1 MEAPMS
7 CPPSIHWLSHAQP
20 DCQSDEDRDH
30 LRVCPACAARAD
42 AIAPLASFEFKLPA
56 SPPWDADLRSTP
68 LFEEGFIASSQSPA
82 TGEVWLSAPSFQ
94 MNTQPAI
101 YENLDRMMFVVLDA
115 NICKAGTHWVDVA
128 PIWGDVELA
137 SEADVLIEPEHST
150 LDRPLRFQPQRQLLM
165 AYQQLERKVGEIVQ
179 DAFAELL
186 KSIRGNLDAS
196 WRGTPYDGPY
206 DPRIGPD
213 RWIGELIERLREPY
227 AAAMT
232 QATATIASTV
242 AADQRSDA
250 LADVIALNR
259 QLEMVSDSHHFA
271 LAAQHGGRPQ
281 VLHLYDDCKR
291 VEVFVRIDMLSD
303 AVSVVVENLL
313 ERWVRNVDLLL
324 ELREGHTLSVGNLD
338 IGKYDAGL
346 ANASTLKDIH
356 GAFLR
361 PAEQCRAR

>member
-7 CPPSIHWLSHAQP
+7 CPSSIHWLSHSQP

-42 AIAPLASFEFKLPA
+42 AIAPLASFEFELPA
-56 SPPWDADLRSTP
+56 SPPWDVDLGSTP
-68 LFEEGFIASSQSPA
+68 LLEEQFVVSSQSPA
-82 TGEVWLSAPSFQ
+82 RGEVWLSAPSFHI
-94 MNTQPAI
+94 NTQPAI
-101 YENLDRMMFVVLDA
+101 YENLDRMMFVVIDA
-115 NICKAGTHWVDVA
+115 DIRKAGTQWVDVA

-137 SEADVLIEPEHST
+137 SDADVLIEPEHST

-179 DAFAELL
+179 DAFGELL
-186 KSIRGNLDAS
+186 DSIRGTIDAS

-206 DPRIGPD
+206 DPRIEPD

-227 AAAMT
+227 AVAMA
-232 QATATIASTV
+232 QATDTIASTV
-242 AADQRSDA
+242 ADRRSDA

-259 QLEMVSDSHHFA
+259 KLEVISDSHQFA

-281 VLHLYDDCKR
+281 VLHLYDDCER
-291 VEVFVRIDMLSD
+291 VDVFVRIDMLSD
-303 AVSVVVENLL
+303 AVSVIVKNLL
-313 ERWVRNVDLLL
+313 DGWIQNVDLLL
-324 ELREGHTLSVGNLD
+324 ELREGHKVSVENLD
-338 IGKYDAGL
+338 IGEYDAGL

-361 PAEQCRAR
+361 PAEQSRAR